1 MKLTNEQINALSDPE
16 INVMM
21 TACVIGIA
29 AGDYEKGQTGAFMYS
44 RLECGSMLA
53 TEVKNYCNDPAVMMP
68 IVFKAGISLIN
79 TDGSGEYTACG
90 VGTLVDGYCGD
101 KRNDVYIDGDALSNT
116 WRDKKPCR
124 AAAIVYLKSK
134 GVL

>member
-1 MKLTNEQINALSDPE
+1 MMTNEEINALTDRKINEMISAE
-16 INVMM
+16 IG
-21 TACVIGIA
+21 GIS
-29 AGDYEKGQTGAFMYS
+29 GEKYESGQVGAFIYYT
-44 RLECGSMLA
+44 LDCGSKLA
-53 TEVKNYCNDPAVMMP
+53 VEVKNYCNDPAMMMP
-68 IVFKAGISLIN
+68 IAFENGISLIN

-101 KRNDVYIDGDALSNT
+101 KRNDVYVDGDNLSNI

-134 GVL
+134 GEL